1 MTNKT
6 VLLMGRLSDIVDN
19 VARAL
24 NDMPLSFVG
33 ATNADEV
40 KQRLKDHPEIA
51 LAVMGAG
58 LDDAMRGEL
67 IEIIAAAR
75 PDVTIHLKDR
85 DSGPGGMSP
94 FVRRVTTAM
103 FDL

>member
-1 MTNKT
+1 MSNRTI
-6 VLLMGRLSDIVDN
+6 LLMGRLPDIVEN
-19 VARAL
+19 VSRAL
-24 NDMPLSFVG
+24 DDMPVAFVG
-33 ATNADEV
+33 ATSADEV
-40 KQRLKDHPEIA
+40 KQKLEMHPEIA

-58 LDDAMRGEL
+58 LDDATRGEL

-103 FDL
+103 LDL